1 MATYTDYTFEGN
13 HVRYFPENTESN
25 NLVWHRDR
33 KDRNITPIENTNW
46 QIQFDNELPKPIK
59 GRIFIR
65 EGQWHRVIKGNGCL
79 KILIN
84 EYA

>member
-13 HVRYFPENTESN
+13 HVRYFPENTESS

-33 KDRNITPIENTNW
+33 KDRNITPIENTDW

-65 EGQWHRVIKGNGCL
+65 EGQWHRVIKGSGCL

-84 EYA
+84 E

>member
-1 MATYTDYTFEGN
+1 MAAYTDYTFEEN
-13 HVRYFPENTESN
+13 HVRHLPENIDSKE
-25 NLVWHRDR
+25 LVWHRDR
-33 KDRNITPIENTNW
+33 KNRNITPIEETDW

-65 EGQWHRVIKGNGCL
+65 EGQWHRVIKGSGCL

-84 EYA
+84 E

>member
-1 MATYTDYTFEGN
+1 MAAYTDYTFEDN
-13 HVRYFPENTESN
+13 HVRHFPENIDSKE
-25 NLVWHRDR
+25 LVWHRDR
-33 KDRNITPIENTNW
+33 KDRNITPIEETDC

-65 EGQWHRVIKGNGCL
+65 EGQWHRVIKGSGCL

-84 EYA
+84 E